1 MSRNDNY
8 KELGTIRSTRFG
20 PEPDRGWKVCEVFLD
35 FDGGGTQGF
44 VFGLGDKPGMAKQV
58 RGEICALFGVRTE
71 KELVGQKCYALRCF
85 GGWNEVIE
93 GIETLD
99 GKRFTRT
106 GWARRMGYPVK
117 DILAERKEST
127 LGHIKAL
134 QRQIADNQK
143 TLGELDGSYVNWEE

>member
-1 MSRNDNY
+1 MSRDDDTR
-8 KELGTIRSTRFG
+8 ELGTIRSTRFG
-20 PEPDRGWKVCEVFLD
+20 PERDRGFKVCEVFID

-85 GGWNEVIE
+85 PGWNEVIE
-93 GIETLD
+93 GLETLD

-106 GWARRMGYPVK
+106 SWGRRMGYKVR
-117 DILAERKEST
+117 DNLEERRESL
-127 LGHIKAL
+127 LGRIQSL
-134 QRQIADNQK
+134 QRQIAYNRE
-143 TLGELDGSYVNWEE
+143 TLSKLDRNYVNWGE